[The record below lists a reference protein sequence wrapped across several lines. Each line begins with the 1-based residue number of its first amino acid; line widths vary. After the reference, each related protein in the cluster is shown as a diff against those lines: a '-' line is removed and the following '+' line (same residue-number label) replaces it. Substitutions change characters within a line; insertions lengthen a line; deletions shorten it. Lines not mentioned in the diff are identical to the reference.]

1 MLVKDSGKSS
11 SKFEL
16 PKKTTTTN
24 NKKSGVTVS
33 PGRVSSNSSQLNKT
47 TSANTNT
54 SKNPTYSSNQ
64 LITSASVV
72 NGPVKNLPT
81 SKVNDFRQYL
91 SPQYNN
97 SKYETK
103 SDSTIKPSGTRPDST
118 VSGMPSVSGNNSN
131 NSSGTGSSASYS
143 QSANVSGNASNVY
156 GDLMS
161 MYEQQQNRLA
171 EQLQAQQ
178 AYYEQQL
185 RAQQE
190 ARQQAA
196 QNAYNSNMS
205 ALENA
210 YAKRLAGLD
219 SNLAS
224 TKDLLSS
231 SYNNSR
237 DSLNASAEKSLQE
250 AYINRM
256 MNERN
261 LRQQLNAQGL
271 NGGASESAIASMLN
285 NYGTSRNNINTAT
298 ADSLRSLEE
307 AYNNNIANAQ
317 QKYNDAVGD
326 AADTNLAYKMQLEND
341 LANGV
346 ASSYSDLYSALAN
359 MDSNYANSM
368 TNLINNQSAASADLQ
383 QALYDTMLKN
393 SLGLTSANV
402 SGGSNQ
408 TLTSQVKRRY
418 QNGETPEDLIDS
430 LLSEGKNADQIAQI
444 FALAGIAY

>member
-1 MLVKDSGKSS
+1 M
-11 SKFEL
+11 
-16 PKKTTTTN
+16 
-24 NKKSGVTVS
+24 
-33 PGRVSSNSSQLNKT
+33 
-47 TSANTNT
+47 
-54 SKNPTYSSNQ
+54 
-64 LITSASVV
+64 
-72 NGPVKNLPT
+72 
-81 SKVNDFRQYL
+81 
-91 SPQYNN
+91 
-97 SKYETK
+97 
-103 SDSTIKPSGTRPDST
+103 PSG
-118 VSGMPSVSGNNSN
+118 SGNNSN

-224 TKDLLSS
+224 TKDLLTS

-307 AYNNNIANAQ
+307 TYNSNLANAQ
-317 QKYNDAVGD
+317 QKYNDAVSD
-326 AADTNLAYKMQLEND
+326 AEATNLAYRMQLEND

-359 MDSNYANSM
+359 MDGNYANSM

-383 QALYDTMLKN
+383 QALYNTMLKN
-393 SLGLTSANV
+393 SLSPSNV
-402 SGGSNQ
+402 SVSGS
-408 TLTSQVKRRY
+408 TSSNSGSTSNIVNRLKQMK
-418 QNGETPEDLIDS
+418 QNGAS
-430 LLSEGKNADQIAQI
+430 LNQLLNEVSDYSDDQVAQM
-444 FALAGIAY
+444 FAQAGIPY

>member
-1 MLVKDSGKSS
+1 MLVKDAGIPAKKATKTYAGTGSPSLLELQSSKRISPTASEFLEMHNPKSS
-11 SKFEL
+11 TYVGSTLLSPLKE
-16 PKKTTTTN
+16 KIHTTT
-24 NKKSGVTVS
+24 
-33 PGRVSSNSSQLNKT
+33 
-47 TSANTNT
+47 
-54 SKNPTYSSNQ
+54 
-64 LITSASVV
+64 
-72 NGPVKNLPT
+72 
-81 SKVNDFRQYL
+81 
-91 SPQYNN
+91 
-97 SKYETK
+97 
-103 SDSTIKPSGTRPDST
+103 KPSGTRPDSNE
-118 VSGMPSVSGNNSN
+118 SGMPKASGTSNN
-131 NSSGTGSSASYS
+131 NSSGTSSSANYS
-143 QSANVSGNASNVY
+143 ASVSGNASNVN

-224 TKDLLSS
+224 TKDLLAS
-231 SYNNSR
+231 SYGNSR
-237 DSLNASAEKSLQE
+237 DALNASAEKSLQE

-383 QALYDTMLKN
+383 QALYNTMLKN
-393 SLGLTSANV
+393 SLNPSNVTV
-402 SGGSNQ
+402 SGSTSSNSGS
-408 TLTSQVKRRY
+408 TSNIVNRLKQMK
-418 QNGETPEDLIDS
+418 QNGAS
-430 LLSEGKNADQIAQI
+430 LNQLLNEVSDYSDDQVAQM
-444 FALAGIAY
+444 FAQAGIPY